1 MAIFKGFKPQ
11 GMQKIANKMGYRGAM
26 ENFDSY
32 LEQNPDKQ
40 REMIAFE
47 NVAKKMAQG
56 GVVRLQEG
64 GAAKKANDIVTTMP
78 VDNPDNFIP
87 LPMEGSSTTDN
98 WLDFYNDQKPD
109 SDEGSSKQPSGAAG
123 GQAQPRLLS
132 QSYVPEGGTYTGKNM
147 GEAAAERLQTPEL
160 PAGATVTPVG
170 TEIQQNQ
177 LIDPRTVG
185 QVSGDITVDPAQAG
199 LTKADDITAQEANL
213 AGVTKTKEDVDKALD
228 SVDAAQTDEDDPRAK
243 VIAAEQTESSV
254 ADLTAAK
261 GKAIDL
267 ENPMQR
273 EIQDGELLDNKIDAR
288 KAAEY
293 TEQIEAATATPSAKA
308 TVAGQLEERMA
319 DFEGGKTPVWAAG
332 AMRGVMARMAARGM
346 GASSMAGQA
355 MIQAAMESAIPLAQ
369 ADAKIFAEFEGQN
382 LSNRQERAILAAKQ
396 RAEFLGLEFDED
408 FQARV
413 KNSARIGDIANQN
426 FTAEQEIALENSRN
440 ANTVNM
446 ENLRNEQALVIAHAS
461 ALSGLDLSNLGNRQQ
476 ASVKNA
482 DNFLQM
488 DMANLTNEQQTE
500 LYKASQIIQS
510 LFTDSAAENAA
521 EQFNATSQNQTDQFF
536 EGLES
541 TVDQFNASQ
550 ANAQA
555 QFNAGQENVVER
567 FNAEVNNQRDQFNAG
582 NELIIE
588 QANAQWRKQVAT
600 ADTAAVN
607 RANELNATALLDISK
622 QAYSSLWTLYSDTME
637 FAWKSAE
644 NELDRMIKLATAQ
657 IDADAQAKT
666 ASATAASGAGQ
677 ALGQLIGTIGSAY
690 IQKVF

>member
-64 GAAKKANDIVTTMP
+64 GAAKRANDIVTTMP
-78 VDNPDNFIP
+78 VERGDTT
-87 LPMEGSSTTDN
+87 LPPITMPIEPRPVEGDSGSTT
-98 WLDFYNDQKPD
+98 P
-109 SDEGSSKQPSGAAG
+109 PSGAAG

>member
-56 GVVRLQEG
+56 GVVKLQEG
-64 GAAKKANDIVTTMP
+64 GVSEENQKKIREGTD
-78 VDNPDNFIP
+78 VDNLN
-87 LPMEGSSTTDN
+87 SS
-98 WLDFYNDQKPD
+98 
-109 SDEGSSKQPSGAAG
+109 EQPTGAAG
-123 GQAQPRLLS
+123 GQAQPRQLS
-132 QSYVPEGGTYTGKNM
+132 QSYVPEGGTYADKNM
-147 GEAAAERLQTPEL
+147 GEVAAERLQTPEL
-160 PAGATVTPVG
+160 PSGATVTPVG
-170 TEIQQNQ
+170 TEIQENQ

-199 LTKADDITAQEANL
+199 LTKADDITAQDANL

-267 ENPMQR
+267 ENPVQR
-273 EIQDGELLDNKIDAR
+273 EIQDGELLDNKIDAE
-288 KAAEY
+288 KAAKY
-293 TEQIEAATATPSAKA
+293 TEQVEAAQATPSAKA

-332 AMRGVMARMAARGM
+332 AMRSVMARMAARGM

-382 LSNRQERAILAAKQ
+382 LTNRQERAILAAKQ
-396 RAEFLGLEFDED
+396 RAEFLGLKFDED

-413 KNSARIGDIANQN
+413 KNSATIADIANKN

-446 ENLRNEQALVIAHAS
+446 ENLRNEQALVIAEAS

-500 LYKASQIIQS
+500 IYKASQVIQS
-510 LFTDSAAENAA
+510 LFTDSAADNAA
-521 EQFNATSQNQTDQFF
+521 EQFNATSENQTDQFF

-607 RANELNATALLDISK
+607 RANELNATALLDMSK

-657 IDADAQAKT
+657 LDADAQAKT

-677 ALGQLIGTIGSAY
+677 ALGNLIGTIGSAY
-690 IQKVF
+690 VQTVF

>member
-11 GMQKIANKMGYRGAM
+11 GMQKIAGKMGYQGSM
-26 ENFDSY
+26 ENFDNY
-32 LEQNPDKQ
+32 LQQNPNKQ
-40 REMIAFE
+40 REMIVYQDA
-47 NVAKKMAQG
+47 ARKMAQG

-64 GAAKKANDIVTTMP
+64 GVAKTTG
-78 VDNPDNFIP
+78 NPDNFIP
-87 LPMEGSSTTDN
+87 LPMEGGA
-98 WLDFYNDQKPD
+98 DQFL
-109 SDEGSSKQPSGAAG
+109 EQVEGAAG
-123 GQAQPRLLS
+123 GQAQPRQLS
-132 QSYVPEGGTYTGKNM
+132 QSYVPEGSTYTGLNM

-185 QVSGDITVDPAQAG
+185 QVEGDITVDPAQAG
-199 LTKADDITAQEANL
+199 LTKADDITTQDANL

-228 SVDAAQTDEDDPRAK
+228 SVDAAQTNEDDPRAK

-261 GKAIDL
+261 GKAIQL

-273 EIQDGELLDNKIDAR
+273 EIQDGELLDSKIDAR

-293 TEQIEAATATPSAKA
+293 TEQIEAAQATPTAKA

-382 LSNRQERAILAAKQ
+382 LSQRQERSILAAKQ

-408 FQARV
+408 FQTRV
-413 KNSARIGDIANQN
+413 KNSAKIGDIANQN
-426 FTAEQEIALENSRN
+426 FTAEQEIALENSKN

-446 ENLRNEQALVIAHAS
+446 ENLRNEQALVIAEAS

-476 ASVKNA
+476 TSVKNA

-500 LYKASQIIQS
+500 LYKVSQVIQS
-510 LFTDSAAENAA
+510 LFTDSAADNAA

-536 EGLES
+536 TGLES
-541 TVDQFNASQ
+541 TVDQFNAAQ
-550 ANAQA
+550 ANAQG

-600 ADTAAVN
+600 ADTASVN
-607 RANELNATALLDISK
+607 RANELNATALLDMSK

-644 NELDRMIKLATAQ
+644 NELDRMVKLATAQ

-677 ALGQLIGTIGSAY
+677 ALGNLIGTIGSAY
-690 IQKVF
+690 VQTVFK